1 MSGYS
6 SRKLQGYCMSKTAFI
21 AFLLVGSAMVSAQIP
36 SGAVAANPNVVYYA
50 GGMCS
55 FYDAGGKKLL
65 DVDAAEAL
73 WSCSPATA
81 AWVVVTPKSGGYYEF
96 PNYTNTVSKLPHRE
110 VMQPFWNGDTIYREA
125 VLLTGPNSVSKL
137 LHQPKKIVA
146 VTNYSGSITYD
157 QDVDYKISGRM
168 ISQVSSKPSA
178 TYVAKQGLRGNG
190 TPNGLINVAATSW
203 TYVTYVPDRSDWSP
217 LPQLSSAAALP
228 KTRNL
233 LQQRK
238 PLRVQALGMS
248 LTAGLNVSGF
258 AGDPKNFPPTDPYM
272 RGYVD
277 LFCDEIRARYGVDVT
292 LHNSSCGGKTMAWAE
307 KYCEALVNPNRPDLV
322 IIDMGMNDI
331 WGTTTGA
338 AFRASMASTID
349 KIRAGCP
356 DAEFILIGNMLPD
369 VTAPGAPSDG
379 EKWMYDFLRQLN
391 SLSRPGTA
399 VFDMTTLSDSL
410 YSRKGPS
417 CFTSNSLHPND
428 YMARWYAQGLAA
440 VVEQSITNVDEQH
453 LLTSQHLQLTIN
465 PKPASEYFTVIVDG
479 APTTDDI
486 TASVRS
492 ISGELVASV
501 PLHQGANVLSRAR
514 LGLAA
519 GWYQITVHSGNASAH
534 TAFVV
539 IEQ

>member
-1 MSGYS
+1 
-6 SRKLQGYCMSKTAFI
+6 
-21 AFLLVGSAMVSAQIP
+21 
-36 SGAVAANPNVVYYA
+36 
-50 GGMCS
+50 
-55 FYDAGGKKLL
+55 
-65 DVDAAEAL
+65 
-73 WSCSPATA
+73 
-81 AWVVVTPKSGGYYEF
+81 
-96 PNYTNTVSKLPHRE
+96 
-110 VMQPFWNGDTIYREA
+110 
-125 VLLTGPNSVSKL
+125 
-137 LHQPKKIVA
+137 
-146 VTNYSGSITYD
+146 
-157 QDVDYKISGRM
+157 M

-338 AFRASMASTID
+338 AFRASMASSID

-379 EKWMYDFLRQLN
+379 EQWMYEFLRQLN

-465 PKPASEYFTVIVDG
+465 PKPASEYFIVIVDG

-501 PLHQGANVLSRAR
+501 PLDQGANVLSCAQ